1 MTKHLLSLLA
11 LAATA
16 VAAPTPPALT
26 FLYSVNLTMPAG
38 TELGHV
44 PYGSRALLPI
54 SGGTFSGPKLNGILP
69 SFACL
74 PGDSAARP
82 ICSSTRPFHPLSSP
96 TPHRFPSTK
105 PKSTPELKTETK
117 TKTKLTLPPPSSH
130 QTGKVGIGLD
140 WGLTDA
146 KGIFSPDA
154 VYALHTDDNA
164 TIMVTEKGH
173 APHVHILFETSSDKY
188 AWLNS
193 IVGYATGVPYEGGVA
208 LDVWQVS

>member
-1 MTKHLLSLLA
+1 MTKNLLSLLA
-11 LAATA
+11 LAASA
-16 VAAPTPPALT
+16 VATPTPPPLT

-54 SGGTFSGPKLNGILP
+54 SGGTFSGPKLNGTLLP
-69 SFACL
+69 SPRSPDYFL
-74 PGDSAARP
+74 PDFPNSPIEPSAAN
-82 ICSSTRPFHPLSSP
+82 
-96 TPHRFPSTK
+96 
-105 PKSTPELKTETK
+105 
-117 TKTKLTLPPPSSH
+117 PPSSSSYH
-130 QTGKVGIGLD
+130 AGKVGIGLD
-140 WGLTDA
+140 WGLTDS
-146 KGIFSPDA
+146 KGIFNPDA
-154 VYALHTDDNA
+154 VYALHTDDNS

-193 IVGYATGVPYEGGVA
+193 IVGYATGAPFEGGVT